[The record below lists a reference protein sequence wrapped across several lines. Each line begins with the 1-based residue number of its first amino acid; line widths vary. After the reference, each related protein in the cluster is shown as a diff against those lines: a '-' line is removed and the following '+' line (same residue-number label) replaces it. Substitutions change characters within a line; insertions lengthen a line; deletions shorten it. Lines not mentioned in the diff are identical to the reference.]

1 MKIKTIDRF
10 DNPLELLECYVPDA
24 LNDLTE
30 DEREELRCACDY
42 ESIELYVV
50 NGKTVLTVDTVSDDV
65 LGEDALFVFAAESVR
80 WAREQASA

>member
-30 DEREELRCACDY
+30 EAREELRCSCDY

-50 NGKTVLTVDTVSDDV
+50 NDNTVLTVDAVSDDV

>member
-50 NGKTVLTVDTVSDDV
+50 NDNTVLTVDTVSDDV
-65 LGEDALFVFAAESVR
+65 IGNDTMAEFLSYSIR

>member
-10 DNPLELLECYVPDA
+10 DNPLELLRCYVPDA

-30 DEREELRCACDY
+30 EEREELRCACDY
-42 ESIELYVV
+42 ESIALYVV
-50 NGKTVLTVDTVSDDV
+50 NDSTVLTVDTVSDDV
-65 LGEDALFVFAAESVR
+65 VGEDALFVFAAESVR

>member
-10 DNPLELLECYVPDA
+10 DNPLELLRCYVPDA

-30 DEREELRCACDY
+30 EEREELRCACDY
-42 ESIELYVV
+42 ANNELYVV
-50 NGKTVLTVDTVSDDV
+50 NDNTVLTVDTVSDDV

-80 WAREQASA
+80 WAREQTSA